1 MKKVYSRIEAIA
13 GNVITVT
20 ASDVLYGELAMVSS
34 ARRSSLAEVIR
45 LHENKVSLQV
55 FAGSRG
61 ISTGDKVRF
70 LGHPMR
76 VSFSDDLLG
85 RIFDGGGKPRDKGPE
100 LSENMIEI
108 GGPAVNPASASSP
121 GT

>member
-13 GNVITVT
+13 GNVITVN

-34 ARRSSLAEVIR
+34 AQRSSLAEVIR

-76 VSFSDDLLG
+76 VSFSDNLLG
-85 RIFDGGGKPRDKGPE
+85 RIFDGGGKPRDKGPR
-100 LSENMIEI
+100 
-108 GGPAVNPASASSP
+108 
-121 GT
+121 T